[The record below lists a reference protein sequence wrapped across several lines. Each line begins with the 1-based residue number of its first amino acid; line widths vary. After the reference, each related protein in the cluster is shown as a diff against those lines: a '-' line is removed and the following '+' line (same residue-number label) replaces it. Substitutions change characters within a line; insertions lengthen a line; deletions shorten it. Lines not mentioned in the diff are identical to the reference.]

1 MLTLPPHACFRLL
14 TACAHHPPSPLMQ
27 RNARDLEI
35 YNKVSEVQA
44 YVKAYDREYA
54 QGDFDPLR

>member
-1 MLTLPPHACFRLL
+1 
-14 TACAHHPPSPLMQ
+14 MQ